1 MNIQMLLIMQIA
13 VEVLLCVAVVFLM
26 IQGFGKGRKAPASPL
41 PEKADLEQLKT
52 LLDHSRDEIQ
62 NFQEAMDQGRKT
74 LEDLIREIDDR
85 EKALGFL
92 LERTEKQLDRERTP
106 EFSRGAE
113 ENMHYRHVAF
123 LIRQGKTDREIARE
137 CGVTEG
143 EIALIKGL
151 LSAGNER
158 L

>member
-1 MNIQMLLIMQIA
+1 MNIQMLLIVQIA
-13 VEVLLCVAVVFLM
+13 VEVFLCVAVVFLM
-26 IQGFGKGRKAPASPL
+26 IQGFGKGRKGPPSPL

-52 LLDHSRDEIQ
+52 LLDHSRDEFQ
-62 NFQEAMDQGRKT
+62 NFQEAMDRGKKT
-74 LEDLIREIDDR
+74 LEDLIRQIDDR

-106 EFSRGAE
+106 EFSGSMD
-113 ENMHYRHVAF
+113 ENMRYRDVAC
-123 LIRQGKTDREIARE
+123 LIRQGKTDREIAWE

-151 LSAGNER
+151 LRTGNEPH
-158 L
+158 